1 MTAAL
6 VAAPPATEEATP
18 AERRPGTPTPVRL
31 ALGGVVSIA
40 LVLNCWA
47 LSHNGLGNTYY
58 SAATRSMVT
67 SWRNFFFASFDPG
80 GFITVDKPPVALW
93 IEAMSVRMFG
103 YSSWTLLLPSALAG
117 TASVALLF
125 SIVRR
130 HFGSVAATIAALVLA
145 VSPVSVSVNRLNLPE
160 PFMILFLVAA
170 AWAVLRSLDAA
181 RPLIWLAVAGGFA
194 GLAFNTKTL
203 AAAIAFPALGLAVL
217 FGSPTWRTRIIRGA
231 VLAGV
236 AAVASLWWVLAV
248 DAIPATVRPYVGGSK
263 DNTEI
268 NLLVGYN
275 GLGRVDGDGQ
285 LAGGGRL
292 RGGIGGAGGVFGG
305 QPGKLRLLSD
315 AVGSQIGWLLPL
327 AVGATVLAVWTYRKR
342 RHRLAA
348 VVLWSTWFWL
358 YAIVFSEAKGI
369 FHSYYTSAMAPAVG
383 ALVGIGTV
391 AALRAIRRYST
402 AAFGV
407 ATIVGL
413 TIAAQRLIT
422 NRAPDFHAWAQ
433 PAMEVVVAVGLIGL
447 FVTAFVPA
455 VRRWLGLSLLVIVGG
470 FLIAPT
476 AWAWSETT
484 SPVLNA
490 TLPQAGPRVGVS
502 GSTFGSAAFDPDAAL
517 ADFLRSEAGSE
528 KWDLATTSAMTAS
541 GLIAQDDLSVM
552 ALGGFLGSDPA
563 TSVTKVAELVQKGE
577 IRFFLEGG
585 GFGPRFGAAIGGAG
599 GFGSLPPNNALQGN
613 TAPPAQPVRPTPHP
627 PAPVGPQGGPQIRI
641 RGGFGGGPQTLA
653 RLNTA
658 GAVMA
663 AVEQVCEPLT
673 YTNTGGR
680 LSNEYD
686 GRLFDCL
693 GKGDELA
700 ALGSRDSV
708 EG

>member
-40 LVLNCWA
+40 FVLNCWA
-47 LSHNGLGNTYY
+47 LSRNGLGNTYY
-58 SAATRSMVT
+58 SAASRSMVV

-80 GFITVDKPPVALW
+80 GYITVDKPPVALW

-103 YSSWTLLLPSALAG
+103 YSSWSLLLPSALAG

-130 HFGSVAATIAALVLA
+130 HFGAVAATIAALVLA
-145 VSPVSVSVNRLNLPE
+145 VTPVSVSVNRLNLPE

-203 AAAIAFPALGLAVL
+203 AAAIAFPALGMAVL
-217 FGSPTWRTRIIRGA
+217 FGSPTWRTRILRAA

-236 AAVASLWWVLAV
+236 AAAASLWWVLAV
-248 DAIPATVRPYVGGSK
+248 DAIPSTVRPYVGGSK
-263 DNTEI
+263 NNTEL
-268 NLLVGYN
+268 NLLIGYN

-285 LAGGGRL
+285 LASGGRL
-292 RGGIGGAGGVFGG
+292 RGIGGAGGVFGG

-315 AVGSQIGWLLPL
+315 AVGSQIGWLLPV
-327 AVGATVLAVWTYRKR
+327 AVGATALSVWTYRKR

-369 FHSYYTSAMAPAVG
+369 FHSYYTSALAPAVG

-391 AALRAIRRYST
+391 AAVRVIRRNPT
-402 AAFGV
+402 ASFAV
-407 ATIVGL
+407 AAIVGV
-413 TIAAQRLIT
+413 TIAVQRLIT
-422 NRAPDFHAWAQ
+422 NRAPNFHAWAQ
-433 PAMEVVVAVGLIGL
+433 PAMEVVVAVGLIAL
-447 FVTAFVPA
+447 FATAFVPKM
-455 VRRWLGLSLLVIVGG
+455 RRWAGVSLLVMIGG

-502 GSTFGSAAFDPDAAL
+502 GTTFGSAAFDPDATL
-517 ADFLRSEAGSE
+517 AAFLRSEAHGE
-528 KWDLATTSAMTAS
+528 RWDLATTSAFTAS

-563 TSVTKVAELVQKGE
+563 TSISKVAEQVRSGQ
-577 IRFFLEGG
+577 IRFFLTGG
-585 GFGPRFGAAIGGAG
+585 ALGTRFGAAVGGAG
-599 GFGSLPPNNALQGN
+599 GFGARPPSNALQGSPSQP
-613 TAPPAQPVRPTPHP
+613 ARPVPQPPQPP
-627 PAPVGPQGGPQIRI
+627 PRVQ
-641 RGGFGGGPQTLA
+641 GGFGGAPRILA
-653 RLNTA
+653 RLNSA
-658 GAVMA
+658 GAVVA
-663 AVEQVCEPLT
+663 AVEEVCEPLT
-673 YTNTGGR
+673 YSNTAGR
-680 LSNEYD
+680 LSNSYD
-686 GRLFDCL
+686 GALFDCK
-693 GKGDELA
+693 GHGDELA
-700 ALGSRDSV
+700 ALG
-708 EG
+708 

>member
-40 LVLNCWA
+40 FVFNCWA
-47 LSHNGLGNTYY
+47 LSRNGLGNTYY
-58 SAATRSMVT
+58 SAATRSMVV

-93 IEAMSVRMFG
+93 FEAMSVRMFG
-103 YSSWTLLLPSALAG
+103 YSSWSLLLPSALAG

-125 SIVRR
+125 TIVRR
-130 HFGSVAATIAALVLA
+130 HFGAVAATIAALVLA

-181 RPLIWLAVAGGFA
+181 RPFVWLAVAGGFA

-217 FGSPTWRTRIIRGA
+217 FGSPTWRTRIVRGA

-236 AAVASLWWVLAV
+236 AAAASLCWVLAV
-248 DAIPATVRPYVGGSK
+248 DAIPSTMRPYVGGSK
-263 DNTEI
+263 DNTEL
-268 NLLVGYN
+268 NLLIGYN

-285 LAGGGRL
+285 LASGGRL
-292 RGGIGGAGGVFGG
+292 GGVGGAGGVFGG

-327 AVGATVLAVWTYRKR
+327 AAGATVLSIWTYRKR

-369 FHSYYTSAMAPAVG
+369 FHSYYTSVLAPAVG

-391 AALRAIRRYST
+391 AALRSVRKYPT
-402 AAFGV
+402 AAFAV
-407 ATIVGL
+407 AAVVGL
-413 TIAAQRLIT
+413 TVAVQRLIT
-422 NRAPDFHAWAQ
+422 NRAPHFHAWAA
-433 PAMEVVVAVGLIGL
+433 PAMEVIVAIGLVAL
-447 FVTAFVPA
+447 FVTAFVPK
-455 VRRWLGLSLLVIVGG
+455 VRRWAGLSLLVVIGG
-470 FLIAPT
+470 FLIAPM

-490 TLPQAGPRVGVS
+490 TLPQAGPRIGVS
-502 GSTFGSAAFDPDAAL
+502 GSTFGSAAFDPDATL
-517 ADFLRSEAGSE
+517 AEFLRTESGGAR
-528 KWDLATTSAMTAS
+528 WDLATTSAMTAS
-541 GLIAQDDLSVM
+541 GLIAEDDLSVM
-552 ALGGFLGSDPA
+552 AMGGFLGSDPA
-563 TSVTKVAELVQKGE
+563 TSVAKVADEVKKGE
-577 IRFFLEGG
+577 LRFFLSGG

-599 GFGSLPPNNALQGN
+599 GFGSFPPNSSLQGSPN
-613 TAPPAQPVRPTPHP
+613 PPGPTAPRPAQARP
-627 PAPVGPQGGPQIRI
+627 PAAQVNPPAGPPAGI
-641 RGGFGGGPQTLA
+641 RGGFGGGPRVLA
-653 RLNTA
+653 RLNEA
-658 GAVMA
+658 SAVMA

-686 GRLFDCL
+686 GRLFDCR
-693 GKGDELA
+693 GHGDELA
-700 ALGSRDSV
+700 ALG
-708 EG
+708 